1 MSWLTADRP
10 LIIGHR
16 GAAAD
21 APENTLAAFALA
33 LEQGADG
40 VELDVQLCAD
50 GAPVI
55 IHDATV
61 DRTCNGMGRVGDLT
75 LAELRLLTIDND
87 HPIPTLDDL
96 FATFGRRTL
105 YNVELKALG
114 RDAAMPWRRP
124 WPAPSPPTMWPNRC
138 SFLRSAPSPCAPR
151 TATCRPPCPWPCC
164 ASGGPLAPGPRPAAR
179 RGRPPPP
186 SPDRRI
192 AHGLGAAARLARQ
205 RLDGGRPHRSP
216 PPDRASAC
224 MASSPTGREN
234 QKSNH
239 RFHRFHRFAE
249 VGSGQ

>member
-50 GAPVI
+50 GVPVI
-55 IHDATV
+55 MHDATV
-61 DRTCNGMGRVGDLT
+61 DRTCDGTGRVADLS

-114 RDAAMPWRRP
+114 RGGDGLAAAVARVIASHGVAEQALVSSFSPLTLRAAQRHLPTGVPVALLRERR
-124 WPAPSPPTMWPNRC
+124 
-138 SFLRSAPSPCAPR
+138 
-151 TATCRPPCPWPCC
+151 AT
-164 ASGGPLAPGPRPAAR
+164 RPAHA
-179 RGRPPPP
+179 
-186 SPDRRI
+186 
-192 AHGLGAAARLARQ
+192 LL
-205 RLDGGRPHRSP
+205 
-216 PPDRASAC
+216 RASADHPYYPLIDEAL
-224 MASSPTGREN
+224 MAWARRRGLRVNAWTVDDPAEARRLVRLGVHGLITNRPGEIRKATTDYTDFTDY
-234 QKSNH
+234 QK
-239 RFHRFHRFAE
+239 
-249 VGSGQ
+249 

>member
-1 MSWLTADRP
+1 MSWLSADRP

-50 GAPVI
+50 GVPVI

-61 DRTCNGMGRVGDLT
+61 DRTCNGTGRVADLS
-75 LAELRLLTIDND
+75 LAELRLLTIDNV

-114 RDAAMPWRRP
+114 RGGDALAAAVAR
-124 WPAPSPPTMWPNRC
+124 AIAAHGVAEQVLISSFSPFT
-138 SFLRSAPSPCAPR
+138 LR
-151 TATCRPPCPWPCC
+151 
-164 ASGGPLAPGPRPAAR
+164 AAR
-179 RGRPPPP
+179 RHLPPGVPLALLRE
-186 SPDRRI
+186 RRATRA
-192 AHGLGAAARLARQ
+192 AHALLRAAADHPHHPLIDEALMAWARWRGLRVNAWTVDDPAEARRLLQ
-205 RLDGGRPHRSP
+205 LGVHGIITNRPGEIRVETT
-216 PPDRASAC
+216 DF
-224 MASSPTGREN
+224 TEY
-234 QKSNH
+234 QK
-239 RFHRFHRFAE
+239 
-249 VGSGQ
+249 

>member
-16 GAAAD
+16 GASAD
-21 APENTLAAFALA
+21 APENTLSAFALA

-61 DRTCNGMGRVGDLT
+61 DRTCDGTGRVADLS

-96 FATFGRRTL
+96 FDTFGRRTL

-114 RDAAMPWRRP
+114 QGGDALAAAVAR
-124 WPAPSPPTMWPNRC
+124 AIAAHGVAEQVLISSFSPFT
-138 SFLRSAPSPCAPR
+138 LR
-151 TATCRPPCPWPCC
+151 
-164 ASGGPLAPGPRPAAR
+164 AAR
-179 RGRPPPP
+179 RHLPPGAPLALLRE
-186 SPDRRI
+186 RRATRA
-192 AHGLGAAARLARQ
+192 AHALLRAAADHPHHALVDEALMAWARQ
-205 RLDGGRPHRSP
+205 RGRRVNTWTVDDLAEARRLIRLGVHGLITNRPGEIRKATT
-216 PPDRASAC
+216 DF
-224 MASSPTGREN
+224 TDY
-234 QKSNH
+234 QK
-239 RFHRFHRFAE
+239 
-249 VGSGQ
+249 

>member
-1 MSWLTADRP
+1 MSWLSADRP

-50 GAPVI
+50 GVPVI

-61 DRTCNGMGRVGDLT
+61 DRTCNGTGRVADLS
-75 LAELRLLTIDND
+75 LAELRLLTIDNV

-114 RDAAMPWRRP
+114 RGGDALAAAVAR
-124 WPAPSPPTMWPNRC
+124 AIAAHGVAEQVLISSFSPFT
-138 SFLRSAPSPCAPR
+138 LR
-151 TATCRPPCPWPCC
+151 
-164 ASGGPLAPGPRPAAR
+164 AAR
-179 RGRPPPP
+179 RHLPPGVPLALLRE
-186 SPDRRI
+186 RRATRA
-192 AHGLGAAARLARQ
+192 AHALLRAAADHPHHPLIDESLMAWARWRGLRVNAWTVDDPAEARRLLQ
-205 RLDGGRPHRSP
+205 LGVHGIITNRPGEIRVETT
-216 PPDRASAC
+216 DF
-224 MASSPTGREN
+224 TEY
-234 QKSNH
+234 QK
-239 RFHRFHRFAE
+239 
-249 VGSGQ
+249 

>member
-1 MSWLTADRP
+1 MSWLEADRA

-40 VELDVQLCAD
+40 VELDVQLCAG

-61 DRTCNGMGRVGDLT
+61 DRTSNGTGRVADLS

-105 YNVELKALG
+105 YNVELKTLG
-114 RDAAMPWRRP
+114 RGGDALAAAVARAIAAHNVAEQVLISSFSPFTLRAAHRHLP
-124 WPAPSPPTMWPNRC
+124 PAV
-138 SFLRSAPSPCAPR
+138 
-151 TATCRPPCPWPCC
+151 
-164 ASGGPLAPGPRPAAR
+164 PLALLRERRATRAAHALLRAAADHPHHPLIDESLMAWAR
-179 RGRPPPP
+179 RRGLRVNAWTVDDPTEA
-186 SPDRRI
+186 RRLLRLGV
-192 AHGLGAAARLARQ
+192 HGLITN
-205 RLDGGRPHRSP
+205 RPGEIRRVTT
-216 PPDRASAC
+216 DF
-224 MASSPTGREN
+224 TD
-234 QKSNH
+234 
-239 RFHRFHRFAE
+239 
-249 VGSGQ
+249 